1 MTIEERLVEAIE
13 EEMAGCLAVVNA
25 FLKTP
30 EGQLAYS
37 ELVERNRGREA
48 EFVARLEERKRNKD
62 EFSRIADAYER
73 GETPEMSGSGEGLK
87 TCKMP

>member
-1 MTIEERLVEAIE
+1 MTKNTIVEAIQE
-13 EEMAGCLAVVNA
+13 EFAECLALVNA

-30 EGQLAYS
+30 EGQRAYN
-37 ELVERNRGREA
+37 ELVERNRAREA
-48 EFVARLEERKRNKD
+48 EFVARLEARKHED

-87 TCKMP
+87 ICKMP